1 MEKIFVDKHGNAL
14 FRCPYCAFERHFN
27 ASSYKEKDSRVKI
40 KCHCGQT
47 VPVLIEFREFY
58 RKPVTLEGHCFLQ
71 RTRETFSIK
80 IHDIS
85 LNGMSFSVVP
95 TPGMSN
101 SPFLVEDAVVMAF
114 RLDNRAADQIQK
126 KGNVRN
132 ISGLRAGIRF
142 SHQEYDKELGYYL
155 MR

>member
-14 FRCPYCAFERHFN
+14 FRCPHCNFERHFD

-40 KCHCGQT
+40 KCRCGES
-47 VPVLIEFREFY
+47 VPILIEFREFY
-58 RKPVTLEGHCFLQ
+58 RKAVTLDGHCMLQ
-71 RTRETFSIK
+71 RTRETFNIK
-80 IHDIS
+80 LHDIS

-95 TPGMSN
+95 VPGMSN
-101 SPFLVEDAVVMAF
+101 SPFLQGDVVAVVF
-114 RLDNRAADQIQK
+114 RLDNRSADLIQK
-126 KGNVRN
+126 KGVVRN
-132 ISGLRAGIRF
+132 VSGLRAGIRF